1 MNELP
6 SFVAIAHDFPTHPK
20 VMKLGNRTKRFTF
33 IEVLCYCAEYRTRG
47 VVPPEIRDAVPGANA
62 AWLAKAQEVGL
73 LDPMPLGGWK
83 VHDWEEFNG
92 TKAERQAARERKR
105 EERARKLVDNS
116 HGNVATKSQTSHG
129 PHARPPS
136 PYPESTTTLTPTLDV
151 PISNELATA
160 RLLEAVGGED
170 LNLLGQI
177 RSLAR
182 RLPEGRI
189 LKVAESVTQNR
200 PRNRGRYALKALQN
214 EAT

>member
-1 MNELP
+1 M
-6 SFVAIAHDFPTHPK
+6 
-20 VMKLGNRTKRFTF
+20 
-33 IEVLCYCAEYRTRG
+33 
-47 VVPPEIRDAVPGANA
+47 
-62 AWLAKAQEVGL
+62 
-73 LDPMPLGGWK
+73 
-83 VHDWEEFNG
+83 
-92 TKAERQAARERKR
+92 
-105 EERARKLVDNS
+105 
-116 HGNVATKSQTSHG
+116 
-129 PHARPPS
+129 
-136 PYPESTTTLTPTLDV
+136 

-189 LKVAESVTQNR
+189 LKVAESVIQNR